1 MKIDFSS
8 LPLSVI
14 PNMKGGEKEF
24 SVAMHDDPLNRIM
37 HGTLIPG
44 ASIGLHT
51 HDTSSEIIYVLS
63 GTGTCSINSSSTKVS
78 ETDMFY
84 TVTPSTDGGTV
95 TIKNTGSGTLA
106 ITELKFTDLK
116 STT

>member
-63 GTGTCSINSSSTKVS
+63 GTGTMICDGETEILTPGMCHYCPKGHSHTFRNEGS
-78 ETDMFY
+78 E
-84 TVTPSTDGGTV
+84 
-95 TIKNTGSGTLA
+95 
-106 ITELKFTDLK
+106 DLVFFAVVPQQ
-116 STT
+116 